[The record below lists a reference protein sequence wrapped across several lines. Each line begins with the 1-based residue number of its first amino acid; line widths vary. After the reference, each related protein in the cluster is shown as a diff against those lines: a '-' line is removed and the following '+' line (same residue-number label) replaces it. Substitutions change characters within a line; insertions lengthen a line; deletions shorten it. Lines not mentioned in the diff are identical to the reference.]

1 MMERAELRGSSG
13 KEHVDAAAEVEH
25 AVFMQSYIPR
35 TLDAVRDVEAD
46 VAKVMKGDTAGL
58 YYAALTG
65 MDAVG
70 HGAAASARV
79 KSDAHAPR
87 SVSPADNFDAS
98 NFVGDA
104 SAVPPVS
111 ADADLPPAPVTR
123 SDSPCCPAGR
133 DQCDALV
140 PRDAGGGAHIE
151 GAQRGAED
159 GSKSGSDEDDDDSDD
174 DDDEIEDGDGGGGS
188 GSAAFTKRSASKDER
203 KAHKALVKEEKR
215 EKRKVGSV
223 GGSTRGHAS
232 GKLGLAS

>member
-25 AVFMQSYIPR
+25 AVFMQSFIPR

-70 HGAAASARV
+70 LGAAASARV

-87 SVSPADNFDAS
+87 STSPATDAVAS
-98 NFVGDA
+98 HFVGDA

-111 ADADLPPAPVTR
+111 ADADLPPAPETR
-123 SDSPCCPAGR
+123 SDSPSCPAER
-133 DQCDALV
+133 EQCNALV
-140 PRDAGGGAHIE
+140 PEDAGGGAHIE
-151 GAQRGAED
+151 GERLGAD
-159 GSKSGSDEDDDDSDD
+159 GGSNSGSDDDDDDSDD
-174 DDDEIEDGDGGGGS
+174 DNDEVEDGDGGGGS
-188 GSAAFTKRSASKDER
+188 GSAAFTKRLASKDER

-215 EKRKVGSV
+215 EKRKVGV
-223 GGSTRGHAS
+223 GN
-232 GKLGLAS
+232 